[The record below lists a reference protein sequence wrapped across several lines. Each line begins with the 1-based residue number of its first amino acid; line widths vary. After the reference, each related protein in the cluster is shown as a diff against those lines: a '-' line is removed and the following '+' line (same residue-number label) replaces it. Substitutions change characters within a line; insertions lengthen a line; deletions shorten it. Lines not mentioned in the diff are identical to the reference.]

1 MTGHP
6 KDGAVANHD
15 TSGRTSEV
23 ANGLPETAEKISPEA
38 AQVTEQHHLGKRR
51 ENLVL
56 VFITLSQLVQM
67 VPLGVGINRLV
78 CTHRAGSK

>member
-6 KDGAVANHD
+6 EDGVVANND

-23 ANGLPETAEKISPEA
+23 ASGLPETAEKRLPEA
-38 AQVTEQHHLGKRR
+38 AQAPEQHHLGKRR

-56 VFITLSQLVQM
+56 IFITLSQLVQM
-67 VPLGVGINRLV
+67 IPLGVGINRLG
-78 CTHRAGSK
+78 CTHMAGSE